1 MSDIKLSVIMPA
13 YNAEKYISEAITS
26 VLEQSFAAFELI
38 IINDGSTDKTKQ
50 IIKSFNDERIVLIN
64 QENQGLA
71 ATLNKGLAQ
80 AKAEYVV
87 RFDADDIC
95 Y

>member
-64 QENQGLA
+64 QE
-71 ATLNKGLAQ
+71 
-80 AKAEYVV
+80 
-87 RFDADDIC
+87 
-95 Y
+95 